1 MYATTQAHPDGTV
14 RLGIDAAGGRPF
26 DLELPDELAMHT
38 FLPGLSG
45 SGKTTTLSRLADG
58 ALFNWHGVIFVD
70 CKGGDLGETARTLA
84 ERYDVPFLLVDPD
97 DPETLGYNPCSG
109 DAATVANK
117 IVGAFSYGPN
127 AEIYK
132 NIAMEA
138 IPVVVRG
145 LMAAGQDVTL
155 ASVYDAFSPRG
166 MAKIAQRIDGSG
178 ATDERVRA
186 RLLSLGGGAD
196 GDGDKVGAGGYRGLQ
211 RRLGALME
219 GKFGDLFR
227 SDDMPCLDWESALAE
242 PSVVY
247 IALSTLASGEDV
259 ELMGR
264 VIAQDLKQ
272 VCARRIRARPRGTI
286 SRPSSP
292 SSTSSRRCARP
303 ISSPTCFSRRG
314 RRSCRL

>member
-70 CKGGDLGETARTLA
+70 CKGGDLGETARMLA

-145 LMAAGQDVTL
+145 LMAAGDDVTL
-155 ASVYDAFSPRG
+155 ASVYGAFSAPGHGQDR
-166 MAKIAQRIDGSG
+166 AAHR
-178 ATDERVRA
+178 RVR
-186 RLLSLGGGAD
+186 
-196 GDGDKVGAGGYRGLQ
+196 
-211 RRLGALME
+211 
-219 GKFGDLFR
+219 
-227 SDDMPCLDWESALAE
+227 
-242 PSVVY
+242 
-247 IALSTLASGEDV
+247 
-259 ELMGR
+259 
-264 VIAQDLKQ
+264 
-272 VCARRIRARPRGTI
+272 
-286 SRPSSP
+286 
-292 SSTSSRRCARP
+292 
-303 ISSPTCFSRRG
+303 RRG
-314 RRSCRL
+314 